1 MNEMTTD
8 LNQEL
13 RIAVATGRSMALEAG
28 SSAHQ
33 AASPELEAKL
43 SRLLTVT
50 VGMFATAM
58 TSIVV
63 VGITLF

>member
-1 MNEMTTD
+1 MNEMTAD

-13 RIAVATGRSMALEAG
+13 REAAATGRSMALKAG
-28 SSAHQ
+28 SRPFQ
-33 AASPELEAKL
+33 AASPEVEAKL
-43 SRLLTVT
+43 SGLLTVT
-50 VGMFATAM
+50 IGMFVTAM